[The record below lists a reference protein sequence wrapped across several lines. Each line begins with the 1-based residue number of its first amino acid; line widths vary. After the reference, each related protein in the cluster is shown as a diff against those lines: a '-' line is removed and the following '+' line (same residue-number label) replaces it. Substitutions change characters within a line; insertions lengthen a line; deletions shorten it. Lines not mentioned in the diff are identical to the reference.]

1 MRRMPVAPISASTPR
16 YTPEIPYSP
25 SSQAHTGMIA
35 PESSATARAI
45 RAAAADGA

>member
-1 MRRMPVAPISASTPR
+1 M
-16 YTPEIPYSP
+16 PYSP
-25 SSQAHTGMIA
+25 STQAQTGSTA